1 MEREGVRQIVVYAT
15 KAKISAGREI
25 PVKSG

>member
-15 KAKISAGREI
+15 KAKIREAI
-25 PVKSG
+25 NNK